1 MRNIILTTLLLAI
14 MAISANAA
22 QPQRIKLMAPQ
33 LEAGLPVMKALKN
46 RHSERQWAD
55 SVVSPQDLSNLLW
68 VADGVNRPDGHR
80 TAPSALGKND
90 VDIYLFNA
98 DGAYRYLPDTHE
110 IELIADGD
118 HRALVVGGQP
128 NIPIP
133 PLALVYTT
141 TPSRFGITDAEAALT
156 MGYVDV
162 GMVSENVG
170 VFCGGTD
177 LVTVP
182 RATMDKDAIV
192 KLLKLPEGT
201 FPVLNDL
208 IGYPVKQ

>member
-1 MRNIILTTLLLAI
+1 MKNIILTTLLLAI

-55 SVVSPQDLSNLLW
+55 SAVSAQDLSNLLW
-68 VADGVNRPDGHR
+68 AADGVNRPDGHR

-90 VDIYLFNA
+90 VDIYLFNS

-110 IELIADGD
+110 IELITAGD
-118 HRALVVGGQP
+118 NRALVVGGQP

>member
-1 MRNIILTTLLLAI
+1 MKKFILTLTLAI

-22 QPQRIKLMAPQ
+22 QPQRIKLMEPQ
-33 LEAGLPVMKALKN
+33 LEAGLPVMTALKN

-55 SVVSPQDLSNLLW
+55 SVVSAQDLSNLLW
-68 VADGVNRPDGHR
+68 AADGVNRPDGHR

-90 VDIYLFNA
+90 VDIYVINA
-98 DGAYRYLPDTHE
+98 DGAYLYLPDTHE
-110 IELIADGD
+110 LELIATGD
-118 HRALVVGGQP
+118 HRALAVGGQP

-141 TPSRFGITDAEAALT
+141 TPSRFGIPDAKAAEM

-182 RATMDKDAIV
+182 RATMDRAALT
-192 KLLKLPEGT
+192 KLLNLPEGT
-201 FPVLNDL
+201 APVLNDL
-208 IGYPVKQ
+208 VGYPVK